1 MNYNRN
7 YAIPAREVQYKNVT
21 FRSTLEARW
30 AVFFSSL
37 GIDWFYE
44 PAQYQISSSMRY
56 TPDFYL
62 TLHNGIFVE
71 IKPTPPTSL
80 ERKKMR
86 LLCDHLGNVGVIL
99 NANLRDF
106 SKKKQGI
113 SEFFGERAF
122 PRRDVMLF
130 ENISD
135 KYSKQKYMFL
145 SQMHEQASIKSGW
158 RSNSENIQRAYQLAL
173 SERF

>member
-1 MNYNRN
+1 
-7 YAIPAREVQYKNVT
+7 
-21 FRSTLEARW
+21 
-30 AVFFSSL
+30 
-37 GIDWFYE
+37 
-44 PAQYQISSSMRY
+44 
-56 TPDFYL
+56 
-62 TLHNGIFVE
+62 
-71 IKPTPPTSL
+71 
-80 ERKKMR
+80 MR